1 MDEAEQITGEKVRVP
16 IALKWL
22 ETLLITAFFLAFSVW
37 HRPDD
42 PFYLTGNFP
51 WPVLGPLLI
60 GLRYGFF
67 MALISA
73 LIIIAALGFHLRF
86 EITGGARDFPYV
98 WTIGVLGISLLAG
111 EFRDYWGRQ
120 QQKLEASN
128 DYRGSRLEEFT
139 RNYYLLKVSHDRL
152 EQQLAGSSSSLRE
165 ALRRLYAQ
173 IGDAGQAGLNQET
186 ASLMLQ
192 LLVRYGQL
200 QIAGIYAINKGAPE
214 PEPLATIG
222 RFRKVDLKDPL
233 LLHALAERKLV
244 SVQTEFRQRMGDLDT
259 DLLAA
264 IPLIDSEDRIIGLCV
279 IEAMPFFS
287 FEARSLRLLAILAG
301 HMADIVHEQ
310 AEVKA
315 GGSPEWRYFRR
326 HLARAGR
333 DAEFFNLPAA
343 MVGLPLTN
351 NRNGQLIADHIQ
363 KVRRGLDVIAEHR
376 AGNQR
381 YIVVLMP
388 LTDELGLAG
397 YLQRLDDGLR
407 EQLGLQAG
415 DLVTPQT
422 LQVRNRA
429 QADEWVQAF
438 LFDNQGENNQGK
450 NSHGQ

>member
-16 IALKWL
+16 TALKWL

-37 HRPDD
+37 QRPED

-51 WPVLGPLLI
+51 WPVLGPLLV

-86 EITGGARDFPYV
+86 EIIAGAREFPYV

-128 DYRGSRLEEFT
+128 EYRGSRLEEFT

-173 IGDAGQAGLNQET
+173 IDDAGQAGLNRET
-186 ASLMLQ
+186 AELMLQ

-214 PEPLATIG
+214 PEPLATVG
-222 RFRKVDLKDPL
+222 RFRKVDQKDPL

-264 IPLIDSEDRIIGLCV
+264 IPLIDSEDRFIGLCV

-310 AEVKA
+310 TEVEA
-315 GGSPEWRYFRR
+315 GGSSEWRSFRR
-326 HLARAGR
+326 HLARVGR
-333 DAEFFNLPAA
+333 DAEFFGLPSAL
-343 MVGLPLTN
+343 VGLPLAD

-363 KVRRGLDVIAEHR
+363 KVRRGLDVVAEHK

-381 YIVVLMP
+381 HIVVLMP

-407 EQLGLQAG
+407 EQLGLDAKE
-415 DLVTPQT
+415 LVTPQT
-422 LQVRNRA
+422 LQIRDRA
-429 QADEWVQAF
+429 HADEWVQAF
-438 LFDNQGENNQGK
+438 LFDSRGGA
-450 NSHGQ
+450 SHGQ

>member
-51 WPVLGPLLI
+51 WPVLAPLLV

-73 LIIIAALGFHLRF
+73 LIIIAALGFHLRL

-173 IGDAGQAGLNQET
+173 VGDAGQTGLNQET

-192 LLVRYGQL
+192 LLGRYGQL
-200 QIAGIYAINKGAPE
+200 QIAGIYAINNGVLE
-214 PEPLATIG
+214 PEPLATVG
-222 RFRKVDLKDPL
+222 RFRKMDLKDPL
-233 LLHALAERKLV
+233 LLHALAEWKLV
-244 SVQTEFRQRMGDLDT
+244 SVQTEFRQR
-259 DLLAA
+259 
-264 IPLIDSEDRIIGLCV
+264 

-301 HMADIVHEQ
+301 HMADIAHEQ
-310 AEVKA
+310 TEVKA

-343 MVGLPLTN
+343 MVGLPLADS
-351 NRNGQLIADHIQ
+351 RNGQLIADHIQ

-407 EQLGLQAG
+407 EQLGLHAS

-429 QADEWVQAF
+429 QADEWVQSF
-438 LFDNQGENNQGK
+438 LFD
-450 NSHGQ
+450 SHGETNHGQ

>member
-1 MDEAEQITGEKVRVP
+1 MDESEQSRDDRARVP

-51 WPVLGPLLI
+51 WPVLGPLLV

-73 LIIIAALGFHLRF
+73 LLIIAALGFHLRLGY
-86 EITGGARDFPYV
+86 EVTREFPYV
-98 WTIGVLGISLLAG
+98 WTVGVLGISLLAG

-120 QQKLEASN
+120 RQKLEASN

-152 EQQLAGSSSSLRE
+152 EQQLAGSSNSLRE

-173 IGDAGQAGLNQET
+173 IGQAGEAGMNHET
-186 ASLMLQ
+186 AALMLQ

-200 QIAGIYAINKGAPE
+200 QIAAIYAITDGKPE
-214 PEPLATIG
+214 AEPLATVG
-222 RFRKVDLKDPL
+222 RFRSVSRKDPL
-233 LLHALAERKLV
+233 LLHALTERKLV
-244 SVQTEFRQRMGDLDT
+244 SVQTEFRQRVGDLDT

-264 IPLIDSEDRIIGLCV
+264 IPLIDSEDRFIGLCI

-287 FEARSLRLLAILAG
+287 FESRSLRLLAILSG

-310 AEVKA
+310 AEVA
-315 GGSPEWRYFRR
+315 TGGSPEWRSFRR
-326 HLARAGR
+326 HLARVGR
-333 DAEFFNLPAA
+333 DAEAFDLPAA
-343 MVGLPLTN
+343 MVGLQLAE

-363 KVRRGLDVIAEHR
+363 RIRRGLDVVAEHY
-376 AGNQR
+376 AGGQR

-407 EQLGLQAG
+407 EQLGLHASE
-415 DLVTPQT
+415 LATPHT
-422 LQVRNRA
+422 LQIRHRT
-429 QADEWVQAF
+429 QADEWVQNF
-438 LFDNQGENNQGK
+438 LFDTPGGDQ
-450 NSHGQ
+450 S